1 VIDEGLVIEA
11 GKGLARIRVSP
22 QTACCECSARTLC
35 QGSKGTDGIMTAL
48 NPLQA
53 RPGDAVRVEIPE
65 SALNREA
72 IRIFGLLLVSIL
84 AGLGLGSLAA
94 PLFHTPASVSGAVG
108 VGLGLA
114 GGGLGLFIFSRRGRR
129 RQVYPVV
136 REIINKGAG
145 HEPT

>member
-1 VIDEGLVIEA
+1 MIDEGIVIEA

-48 NPLQA
+48 NPLRA

-65 SALNREA
+65 EEYNREVL
-72 IRIFGLLLVSIL
+72 RLFGGWLLSLL
-84 AGLGLGSLAA
+84 AGLGLGSLASFV
-94 PLFHTPASVSGAVG
+94 LHTPPSVSAAAGAA
-108 VGLGLA
+108 LGLA
-114 GGGLGLFIFSRRGRR
+114 AGGFGIWFSRRGRR
-129 RQVYPVV
+129 RPPYPVI
-136 REIINKGAG
+136 REIMNQGAG